1 MRTITMSLIIFQI
14 IAMCTLSFAISY
26 SKLKLPKNI
35 LILKLSMLILNFGL
49 LIFNMNRL

>member
-1 MRTITMSLIIFQI
+1 MRTLQMISIIIQVLG
-14 IAMCTLSFAISY
+14 MCTLSFAIGY

-35 LILKLSMLILNFGL
+35 LILNLSMLILNFGL